1 MTVEVSVPT
10 RRTLQGTLECWI
22 CGNAPRPSARICRST
37 AHPDAEHTSPSRLA
51 PNTKRFPMP
60 NSKPIRILVVDDHFM
75 VRMGLSASLNVESD
89 MEVVGEAA
97 TGETALAAYRQH
109 QPTLVIMDVRLP
121 GSNGDAA
128 TATIVQEFPDARI
141 LMLSTHSGEEEVFR
155 ALQAGARGYILKSAM
170 REELLRAIRE
180 VYEGRRYVDPAVAPL
195 LAARTQHRSLTSREL
210 EVLRMVAK
218 GLGNK
223 AIAASLSIAEVT
235 VKLHVSHVLEKLSVK
250 DRTEAATAAVQRGI
264 ISLDS

>member
-1 MTVEVSVPT
+1 
-10 RRTLQGTLECWI
+10 
-22 CGNAPRPSARICRST
+22 
-37 AHPDAEHTSPSRLA
+37 
-51 PNTKRFPMP
+51 MP
-60 NSKPIRILVVDDHFM
+60 NLKPIRILVVDDHFM

-97 TGETALAAYRQH
+97 TGESALAAYRQH

-180 VYEGRRYVDPAVAPL
+180 VYAGRRYVDPAVAPL
-195 LAARTQHRSLTSREL
+195 LAARMQHRSLTSREL
-210 EVLRMVAK
+210 EVLRMVAR

-235 VKLHVSHVLEKLSVK
+235 VKLHVSHVLEKLNVK
-250 DRTEAATAAVQRGI
+250 DRTEAATVAVRRGI
-264 ISLDS
+264 ISLD